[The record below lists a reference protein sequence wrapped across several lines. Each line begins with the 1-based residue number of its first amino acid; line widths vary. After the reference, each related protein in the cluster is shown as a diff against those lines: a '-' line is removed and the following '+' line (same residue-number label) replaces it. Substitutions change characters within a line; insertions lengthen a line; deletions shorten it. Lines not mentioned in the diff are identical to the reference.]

1 MKEDKS
7 HWYDGWFYDR
17 FIAPNQD
24 KLFEQIKNLI
34 ESNSKVI
41 DVGCGT
47 GRFSFLIADKCKG
60 VLGID
65 PSKRNIARAKL
76 SLSKKPNNKIS
87 FENGTLNQLLSE
99 REEHFDYAVS
109 TYVLHEIN
117 ENERVNFLEN
127 ISLIAEKIIIG
138 DYLYPDKAGL
148 LNAFNRVVE
157 FAAGRNHYKNYRNFM
172 AKGGIKKFASEAGL
186 KVIAENKDQPSTSH
200 LVVLSK

>member
-7 HWYDGWFYDR
+7 HWYDGWFYDK
-17 FIAPNQD
+17 FVAPNQD
-24 KLFEQIKNLI
+24 KLFRQIENLI

-47 GRFSFLIADKCKG
+47 GRFSFLIADKSKT

-76 SLSKKPNNKIS
+76 SLSQKPNNKIS
-87 FENGTLNQLLSE
+87 FENSTLSQLLSE

-117 ENERVNFLEN
+117 ENERADFLEN

-148 LNAFNRVVE
+148 LNLFNRVVE

-172 AKGGIKKFASEAGL
+172 ARGGIKKFASEAGL
-186 KVIAENKDQPSTSH
+186 KVVAENKDQPLTSH

>member
-7 HWYDGWFYDR
+7 HWYDGWFYDK

-24 KLFEQIKNLI
+24 KLFWQIKNLI
-34 ESNSKVI
+34 EKDSKVI

-47 GRFSFLIADKCKG
+47 GRFSFLIADKCNA

-65 PSKRNIARAKL
+65 PSKRNIDRAKL
-76 SLSKKPNNKIS
+76 SLSQKPNNKVS
-87 FENGTLNQLLSE
+87 FGNCTLNQLLSE

-117 ENERVNFLEN
+117 EEERVNFLEN
-127 ISLIAEKIIIG
+127 ISKVSEKIIIG
-138 DYLYPDKAGL
+138 DYLYPAKAGL
-148 LNAFNRVVE
+148 WNALNEVVE
-157 FAAGRNHYKNYRNFM
+157 FAAGRNHYRNYKSFM

-186 KVIAENKDQPSTSH
+186 KVIAENKNQSLTNH
-200 LVVLSK
+200 WVVLSK

>member
-47 GRFSFLIADKCKG
+47 GRFSFLIADKSKT

-117 ENERVNFLEN
+117 ENERADFLEN